1 MVFRVVLAK
10 SSAFRRSVAGAFEFV
25 RTGPIASIACC
36 ASASIFGLFTQSVL
50 LLAIV
55 VIPFFE
61 QRNSLRT
68 RSFTSFSQHIQ
79 ESDRMSTFGLSP
91 RLSRHSASMPSHLS
105 PRIFNKATECQ
116 QSLRIHTEKRERAR
130 CFKKRL
136 YNPRGGCVSH
146 HSEASHAIAGMFVA
160 IFEGE
165 FGDAGFIELAQAFGD
180 HPVVLFLGRARER

>member
-10 SSAFRRSVAGAFEFV
+10 SSAFRRSVAGAFEFA
-25 RTGPIASIACC
+25 RTGPMASIACC

-116 QSLRIHTEKRERAR
+116 QSLRIIRKARAR
-130 CFKKRL
+130 SVFQETPLQSARRL
-136 YNPRGGCVSH
+136 CQPP
-146 HSEASHAIAGMFVA
+146 
-160 IFEGE
+160 
-165 FGDAGFIELAQAFGD
+165 FGSITRDRRNVCGD
-180 HPVVLFLGRARER
+180 L